1 MKYVK
6 QNVPDQ
12 VKMLKDMHYQRYVVV
27 NDYTELLI

>member
-12 VKMLKDMHYQRYVVV
+12 VSMLKDIHYQTYVNVAVV
-27 NDYTELLI
+27 KF